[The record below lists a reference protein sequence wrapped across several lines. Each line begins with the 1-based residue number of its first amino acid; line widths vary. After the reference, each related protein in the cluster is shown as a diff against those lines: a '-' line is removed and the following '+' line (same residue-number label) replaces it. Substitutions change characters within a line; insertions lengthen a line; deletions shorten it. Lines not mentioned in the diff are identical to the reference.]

1 MNERAAANLAGSV
14 YAEIKND
21 LFDFRLAPGER
32 FSENELAARLGVSRT
47 PVREALYR
55 LQSEGYIQ
63 VASKSGWTVRAFEF
77 ETFEHL
83 YDLRA
88 VLELAAVRRLCELD
102 PMPAL
107 DELKRAWLV
116 TPEDRLAD
124 GRAVGALDEAF
135 HQSIVAAAGNPELA
149 RVHREV
155 TERIRIVRRLE
166 FTMPERIARTYAE
179 HAQILRAILRR
190 KTDAATLLLRTH
202 IELARAEVR
211 KITLHKLALAREA
224 APPARRVA
232 VRRRAA
238 GRAVR

>member
-1 MNERAAANLAGSV
+1 MNDGAPANLAGTV
-14 YAEIKND
+14 YAEIKSD

-32 FSENELAARLGVSRT
+32 FSENELADRLGVSRT

-55 LQSEGYIQ
+55 LQSEGYIR
-63 VASKSGWTVRAFEF
+63 VASKSGWTVRPFEF

-102 PMPAL
+102 PMPSLDAL
-107 DELKRAWLV
+107 KEAWLV
-116 TPEDRLAD
+116 APEDRLAD
-124 GRAVGALDEAF
+124 GREVGALDERF
-135 HQSIVAAAGNPELA
+135 HQSIVAAAGNPEIA

-166 FTMPERIARTYAE
+166 FTMPERIRQTYAE

-190 KTDAATLLLRTH
+190 KGDAVALLLRSH

-211 KITLHKLALAREA
+211 KITLHKLALARVE
-224 APPARRVA
+224 APPARRTG
-232 VRRRAA
+232 VRRRTTP
-238 GRAVR
+238 R